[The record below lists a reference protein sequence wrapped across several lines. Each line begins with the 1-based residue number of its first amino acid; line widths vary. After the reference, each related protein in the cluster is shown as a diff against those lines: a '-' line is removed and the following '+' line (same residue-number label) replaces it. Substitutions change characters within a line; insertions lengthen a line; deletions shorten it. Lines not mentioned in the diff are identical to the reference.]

1 MVADNGGMFGSFVPD
16 TDNSGGGRILTTSA
30 PIDTSGV
37 SNPAPQA
44 VYQTARQGTF
54 SYTLPN
60 LTPGG
65 TYTVRL
71 DFAELDTSDPY
82 SRLMRVAINGTAV
95 LNDFSVYNTAGGVDK
110 AIAETFSATAN
121 SLGQIVINF
130 NNLGSPLGALVNG
143 IELYSGSTQVLAIN
157 AGFLDQNYLTIQSAG
172 TSTFYV
178 NDPGYLSTDR
188 TASVNIS
195 GSLLGNTH
203 NASQYQMTGTLQFD
217 GSGTAS
223 SPQLFEAMSADMG
236 AVAAGFVNNF
246 ADGTLY
252 ITNGTY
258 VELVDQS
265 QNSGSGQP
273 EAVYADNLVINPGA
287 TLNLNGL
294 HLYVFSDQIEGTIV
308 GGSVTVVTLPPP
320 AVNAPAAA
328 AVNENGTLA
337 FTGGAALSISD
348 PSGTAE
354 QLTLS
359 ASHGTLSLA
368 ATSGVTITGNGTSI
382 VVITGQIASVN
393 SAVGSL
399 VYTPAL
405 GYTGADV
412 LTLSDQDQADGEVGT
427 ASVAITVNAPP
438 AVTAPA
444 TASLNEN
451 ASWTFSGTISLTDA
465 AAGSNSDSL
474 ALSVAHGTLT
484 LATTAGLTFTA
495 GANGGASFTVTGSV
509 ANLNAALNG
518 LTYRPTANYAGSD
531 TLAISIS
538 DPGDNQSASSS
549 VALTVKAFSP
559 PAITAPSSA
568 TVIIGAS
575 LVFSTAKN
583 AVSIADVSAGSAV
596 EPLTLTAVDGTLAL
610 GSITGIT
617 FSSGTNNSA
626 SMTINGTLANLNAA
640 LSGLTFTP
648 AKIGSASVVLSYTDL
663 GNGLLASAT
672 INITVSKGITKL
684 GAGSPVSPPPSPA
697 AALGTSLGGPT
708 GSGATPASSAGDPSN
723 SSMPPDEETTQWAGV
738 TAAVAVLNG

>member
-1 MVADNGGMFGSFVPD
+1 M
-16 TDNSGGGRILTTSA
+16 
-30 PIDTSGV
+30 
-37 SNPAPQA
+37 
-44 VYQTARQGTF
+44 
-54 SYTLPN
+54 
-60 LTPGG
+60 
-65 TYTVRL
+65 
-71 DFAELDTSDPY
+71 
-82 SRLMRVAINGTAV
+82 
-95 LNDFSVYNTAGGVDK
+95 
-110 AIAETFSATAN
+110 
-121 SLGQIVINF
+121 
-130 NNLGSPLGALVNG
+130 
-143 IELYSGSTQVLAIN
+143 
-157 AGFLDQNYLTIQSAG
+157 
-172 TSTFYV
+172 
-178 NDPGYLSTDR
+178 
-188 TASVNIS
+188 
-195 GSLLGNTH
+195 
-203 NASQYQMTGTLQFD
+203 
-217 GSGTAS
+217 
-223 SPQLFEAMSADMG
+223 
-236 AVAAGFVNNF
+236 
-246 ADGTLY
+246 
-252 ITNGTY
+252 
-258 VELVDQS
+258 
-265 QNSGSGQP
+265 
-273 EAVYADNLVINPGA
+273 
-287 TLNLNGL
+287 
-294 HLYVFSDQIEGTIV
+294 
-308 GGSVTVVTLPPP
+308 
-320 AVNAPAAA
+320 
-328 AVNENGTLA
+328 
-337 FTGGAALSISD
+337 
-348 PSGTAE
+348 
-354 QLTLS
+354 TLS

-412 LTLSDQDQADGEVGT
+412 LTLSDQDQADGELGS

-484 LATTAGLTFTA
+484 LATTGGLTFTA

-575 LVFSTAKN
+575 LVFSTANKN
-583 AVSIADVSAGSAV
+583 AVSITDVSAGSAV

-610 GSITGIT
+610 GSTTGIT
-617 FSSGTNNSA
+617 FSTGINNSA

-640 LSGLTFTP
+640 LSGLTFMP
-648 AKIGSASVVLSYTDL
+648 AKIGTGTVVLSYTDL

-708 GSGATPASSAGDPSN
+708 GSGATPASSPGNPSN
-723 SSMPPDEETTQWAGV
+723 SSMPPDEATTQWAGV
-738 TAAVAVLNG
+738 AAAVAVLNG